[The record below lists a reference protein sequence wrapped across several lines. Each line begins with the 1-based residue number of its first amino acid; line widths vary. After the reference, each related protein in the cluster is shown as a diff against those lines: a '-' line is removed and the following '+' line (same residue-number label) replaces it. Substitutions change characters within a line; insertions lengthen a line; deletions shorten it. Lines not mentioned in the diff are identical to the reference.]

1 MDRIIC
7 DIYFKNEKPL
17 LGEDKNSSFNVR
29 IQAVNDLYGWLYQK
43 GLLEEASF
51 QDQDLPASVCFALDT
66 AALLPFRNAR
76 EQSGIANAGLAVHH
90 LFDEP
95 YTPCMYSGAVELGWF
110 MSTYR
115 DVDGCVG
122 RSWECALVQGL
133 NMQAISEIQ
142 KAKTEQGAK
151 AAVDKMFSFYHWPQQ
166 EKKTGL
172 LSMIS
177 SAEDKASSS
186 HDETHSQ
193 KSAIAPE
200 QSTKDDDRNGR

>member
-17 LGEDKNSSFNVR
+17 LGEDKNSTFNVR

-51 QDQDLPASVCFALDT
+51 QYQDLPSSVCFALST
-66 AALLPFRNAR
+66 EALLPFRNAM
-76 EQSGIANAGLAVHH
+76 EQSGIANADLAVHH

-133 NMQAISEIQ
+133 NMQAISEIRKVQ
-142 KAKTEQGAK
+142 TEQGVK
-151 AAVDKMFSFYHWPQQ
+151 AAVNKMFSFYKWPQQ
-166 EKKTGL
+166 EKKPVL
-172 LSMIS
+172 HSMIS

-186 HDETHSQ
+186 HDKTRSQ
-193 KSAIAPE
+193 SPAIVPE
-200 QSTKDDDRNGR
+200 VSTKNNARNGR